1 MLEIAID
8 PEFRDLIPPLS
19 ETQYEGLKKAI
30 IGFGKAY
37 EPIKLWNG
45 IVIDGHN
52 RFKICSENNVPF
64 KTTDY
69 TTEFKTRD
77 NVIDWIFENQLSRRN
92 LSSDQ
97 YSYLRG
103 MQNLHRM
110 KMHGAP
116 IGNVNASKQS
126 GQNDHFD
133 STKTREVIAQ
143 EQHVAPRTVQRD
155 TEYARAVNAI
165 IKTVGIDTVKQK
177 ILTGDIKAAKKDIIE
192 LAKTTPEIQKEIITK
207 SLERET
213 NVKTLLNE
221 EKRQQQI
228 SERNVI
234 IPTKTPDNDSD
245 LKNMDC
251 LDYLK
256 ILPNDSVDLV
266 LTDPPYE
273 ISRETGFKDMTNGVD
288 RLGVSMEFGE
298 WDNPGNV
305 DLDAVIREL
314 FRVTKKGGTAILF
327 YDLWKITP
335 LQEMMIKAGFKQLR
349 FIEWV
354 KKNPVPLNS
363 KINYLTNARE
373 IALVGI
379 KGSNPK
385 FHSEYDNGI
394 YSHPIYHSKH
404 RIHPT
409 QKPVELM
416 CELIEKHSDVG
427 DVVADV
433 FLGSGT
439 TVVAAIKK
447 HRKCIGCEIDS
458 KMYAR
463 MMERITDVTKKSV

>member
-1 MLEIAID
+1 MLEIVID
-8 PEFRDLIPPLS
+8 SEFRDLIPPLS
-19 ETQYEGLKKAI
+19 ETQYGGLKDDI

-37 EPIKLWNG
+37 EPIKIWNG
-45 IVIDGHN
+45 VIIDGHN
-52 RFKICSENNVPF
+52 RFKICSENNIPF
-64 KTTDY
+64 KTLDY
-69 TTEFKTRD
+69 TSDLGTRD
-77 NVIDWIFENQLSRRN
+77 DVIDWIFRNQLNRRN
-92 LSSDQ
+92 LSPDQ

-110 KMHGAP
+110 KMHGGDRKSEEAK
-116 IGNVNASKQS
+116 SS
-126 GQNDHFD
+126 GQNDHMI
-133 STKTREVIAQ
+133 STREVIAQ
-143 EQHVAPRTVQRD
+143 EQGVAPRTVQRD
-155 TEYARAVNAI
+155 TEYAKAVNTITKA
-165 IKTVGIDTVKQK
+165 VGIDTVKQK
-177 ILTGDIKAAKKDIIE
+177 ILAGDIKAAKKDIVE
-192 LAKTTPEIQKEIITK
+192 LAKATPEVQKEIIAK

-213 NVKTLLNE
+213 NIKTLLNE

-228 SERNVI
+228 SDRNTAIPERI
-234 IPTKTPDNDSD
+234 QDTDSD

-447 HRKCIGCEIDS
+447 NRKCIGCEIDS

>member
-1 MLEIAID
+1 MLEIVID
-8 PEFRDLIPPLS
+8 SEFRDLIPPLS
-19 ETQYEGLKKAI
+19 ETQYGGLKDDI

-37 EPIKLWNG
+37 EPIKIWNG
-45 IVIDGHN
+45 VIIDGHN
-52 RFKICSENNVPF
+52 RFKICSENNIPF
-64 KTTDY
+64 KTLDY
-69 TTEFKTRD
+69 TSDLGTRD
-77 NVIDWIFENQLSRRN
+77 DVIDWIFRNQLNRRN
-92 LSSDQ
+92 LSPDQ

-103 MQNLHRM
+103 MQYNHR
-110 KMHGAP
+110 KKRKEDSLKQYAP
-116 IGNVNASKQS
+116 PRDH
-126 GQNDHFD
+126 NDP
-133 STKTREVIAQ
+133 TERTAEKIAQ
-143 EQHVAPRTVQRD
+143 EQHVSAPTVKRD
-155 TEYARAVNAI
+155 AEYADAVNTI
-165 IKTVGIDTVKQK
+165 TKVVGIDTVKQK
-177 ILTGDIKAAKKDIIE
+177 ILAGDIKAAKKDIVE
-192 LAKTTPEIQKEIITK
+192 LAKASPEVQKEIITK

-213 NVKTLLNE
+213 NIKTLLNE

-228 SERNVI
+228 SDRTVTTPERI
-234 IPTKTPDNDSD
+234 QDTDSD

-314 FRVTKKGGTAILF
+314 FRVIKKGGTAILF

-335 LQEMMIKAGFKQLR
+335 LQEMMINAGFKQLR

-447 HRKCIGCEIDS
+447 NRKCIGCEIDS